1 MSTLQNDESQTRG
14 IARSAWGEPWNVEV
28 VGRYGP
34 YLLIKTEDSDRVMG
48 FPESLVIDFDRDA
61 YEGLK
66 EASRQSNRHRLEQR
80 WSTLRQFTGET
91 PDGE

>member
-1 MSTLQNDESQTRG
+1 MTRVRHAALPDPPG
-14 IARSAWGEPWNVEV
+14 GEPWIVDIG
-28 VGRYGP
+28 GRDGP

-48 FPESLVIDFDRDA
+48 FPESLVFDFYRDA

-66 EASRQSNRHRLEQR
+66 EVSRQSNRHRLVQR
-80 WSTLRQFTGET
+80 WSKLRQFTGET